1 MKVRVRICSRL
12 YEALSEQTL
21 EGTLHSCFHRAMN
34 MAYEN
39 GLVTF
44 LAKEKSLQPFSL
56 NLDWSGDFLFV
67 KELVRSRGTEMRLN
81 MQGLWIGTYQ
91 VFEFETFEILNLKKR
106 QSEILNPVAANFIR
120 SFLSHQEEKG
130 IHGLIEGRTEDVF
143 SAFLASRIEAFRE
156 AVQNGERET
165 AVYAAGQLAGGGPGL
180 TPSSDDFLCGYIV
193 SWPENYPWEGF
204 AETVTGAAASRTN
217 DVSGSLLKHAGEGM
231 FSEDVLGLLEGF
243 ANCDTEQIRTALKRV
258 ACFGSSSGCDFLTG
272 MYYGV
277 IDSNKMGGNRCGKA

>member
-1 MKVRVRICSRL
+1 M
-12 YEALSEQTL
+12 
-21 EGTLHSCFHRAMN
+21 
-34 MAYEN
+34 
-39 GLVTF
+39 
-44 LAKEKSLQPFSL
+44 
-56 NLDWSGDFLFV
+56 
-67 KELVRSRGTEMRLN
+67 
-81 MQGLWIGTYQ
+81 
-91 VFEFETFEILNLKKR
+91 
-106 QSEILNPVAANFIR
+106 
-120 SFLSHQEEKG
+120 
-130 IHGLIEGRTEDVF
+130 F

-217 DVSGSLLKHAGEGM
+217 DVSGSLLKHASEGM

>member
-1 MKVRVRICSRL
+1 MKVRVRICSCL
-12 YEALSEQTL
+12 YKALSGQTM
-21 EGTLHSCFHRAMN
+21 EGNLHSCFHRAMN

-67 KELVRSRGTEMRLN
+67 EELARSRGRNMRLN
-81 MQGLWIGTYQ
+81 LQGLWIGTYQ
-91 VFEFETFEILNLKKR
+91 VFEFESFEILDLKKR
-106 QSEILNPVAANFIR
+106 QNGILDPAAANFIR

-130 IHGLIEGRTEDVF
+130 IHGLIEGRTADVF
-143 SAFLASRIEAFRE
+143 SAFLAPKIEAFRE
-156 AVQNGERET
+156 AVQNEEQET

-180 TPSSDDFLCGYIV
+180 TPSSDDFLCGYTA
-193 SWPENYPWEGF
+193 SWPEKYPWEGF
-204 AETVTGAAASRTN
+204 AKAVTGAAASRTN
-217 DVSGSLLKHAGEGM
+217 DISGSLLKHAGEGM
-231 FSEDVLGLLEGF
+231 FSEDVLSLLEGF

>member
-56 NLDWSGDFLFV
+56 NLDWSGDFMFV

-81 MQGLWIGTYQ
+81 LQGLWIGTYQ

-106 QSEILNPVAANFIR
+106 QSEILNPAAANFIR

-143 SAFLASRIEAFRE
+143 SAFLEDRSLSRSSAEWRTGNSG
-156 AVQNGERET
+156 VCGR
-165 AVYAAGQLAGGGPGL
+165 AAGWRRAGP
-180 TPSSDDFLCGYIV
+180 
-193 SWPENYPWEGF
+193 
-204 AETVTGAAASRTN
+204 
-217 DVSGSLLKHAGEGM
+217 
-231 FSEDVLGLLEGF
+231 
-243 ANCDTEQIRTALKRV
+243 DTFFR
-258 ACFGSSSGCDFLTG
+258 
-272 MYYGV
+272 
-277 IDSNKMGGNRCGKA
+277 